1 MHIFFYSL
9 EKIRSEA
16 YIHKKVSEDI
26 CSSNHDKQNKI
37 PKECSFSLQIIALFP
52 KDSLPEDE
60 NAPKKVGDVSEKNSE
75 ASVKDSEASE
85 KDPETSG
92 KDSETS
98 VMNSETSGKD
108 SETSVMNSEASVT
121 DSEASVTNSEAS
133 VMDSEASVKDTEASV
148 TDSETSVTDSE
159 ASATKTD
166 TKKTNNHNKI
176 KKRVSSIA
184 FHEETPFGI
193 KRRKSV
199 GLDTIED
206 YITTMTTQYYGSLK
220 K

>member
-85 KDPETSG
+85 KDP
-92 KDSETS
+92 
-98 VMNSETSGKD
+98 ETSGKD